1 MGETW
6 KGSKWMHMFFQM
18 NSNERAPCPDRLK
31 ARMEI
36 FCNWG
41 PSKKKYSFR
50 IWGAFSLKMTWKENM
65 KWQGNGKTR
74 KPLKKHKLTWG
85 KELQEK
91 ERQRQ
96 SAKNTAQ
103 KLEDFIYYALTT
115 TNRIL
120 KEKDS
125 NEVVEQ
131 WCSILTCNNK
141 HNLDAN
147 TILQSILTRHGKDMK
162 EVTTKQKLSP
172 KGWKALVVTTSPLRI
187 TLLGSY
193 RRTPLPGQFFGLQ
206 LATPLPNWEW
216 DWRTWKEA
224 MKRPEKTWR
233 MDRLAKELKEKE
245 GQRQQA
251 KRLTP
256 QSSKISC
263 AVLPLDYYRSLFGG
277 KWITR
282 SDRAVILYIDV

>member
-1 MGETW
+1 
-6 KGSKWMHMFFQM
+6 
-18 NSNERAPCPDRLK
+18 
-31 ARMEI
+31 
-36 FCNWG
+36 
-41 PSKKKYSFR
+41 
-50 IWGAFSLKMTWKENM
+50 M

-131 WCSILTCNNK
+131 WCSILTCNIK
-141 HNLDAN
+141 YNLDAN

-216 DWRTWKEA
+216 DWSD
-224 MKRPEKTWR
+224 MKGSYEKTWKN
-233 MDRLAKELKEKE
+233 MKNGQVSKGIE
-245 GQRQQA
+245 GKGRA
-251 KRLTP
+251 TAT
-256 QSSKISC
+256 SKKTN
-263 AVLPLDYYRSLFGG
+263 PP
-277 KWITR
+277 KQ
-282 SDRAVILYIDV
+282 